1 MALGFSVDGQAKEGE
16 IVHKAI
22 PEHGQAVI
30 LTKGIGTG
38 AIMAASMQ
46 RKAQAAWVAGAL
58 ESMQQSS
65 AAAVQCLQRHGV
77 TACTDVT
84 GFGLLG
90 HLVEMARP
98 SQVPLM
104 CCCMCSCT
112 HMLLYSIT
120 ASRFTNDPLCALF
133 RCLLRLCLTT
143 SPSWWGDERS
153 LPMV

>member
-1 MALGFSVDGQAKEGE
+1 MEGE

-22 PEHGQAVI
+22 AEAGQAVI

-46 RKAQAAWVAGAL
+46 RKARAAWVAGAL

-65 AAAVQCLQRHGV
+65 AEAVRCLKRHGV
-77 TACTDVT
+77 SACTDVT

-98 SQVPLM
+98 HQVR
-104 CCCMCSCT
+104 
-112 HMLLYSIT
+112 LLPT
-120 ASRFTNDPLCALF
+120 
-133 RCLLRLCLTT
+133 
-143 SPSWWGDERS
+143 
-153 LPMV
+153 

>member
-22 PEHGQAVI
+22 PEPGQAVI

-46 RKAQAAWVAGAL
+46 RKAQASWVAGAL

-104 CCCMCSCT
+104 CCMESCMSTSCPC
-112 HMLLYSIT
+112 T
-120 ASRFTNDPLCALF
+120 ASRSSNDPSCARF

-143 SPSWWGDERS
+143 SPSWRGAERS
-153 LPMV
+153 PVMA